1 MMDSSMAKTETR
13 DRECSTELRNRRW
26 LSPTVFELELTR
38 PRFFEFLPGQRIRLH
53 HRGIERDYSL
63 ISTPGDPVIALCVR
77 MVEGGRM
84 SPLLASAEVG
94 TTFHF
99 AGPHGYF
106 TLRKSMRPAV
116 FIATGIGVAPFV
128 SMARSGV
135 MVSAMLHGARTPAE
149 LYYESLFR
157 GIANQYVP
165 CLSRLSSKIGLPE
178 NVFEG
183 RVTECL
189 KSRLE
194 PGLYDFYLCGRSEM
208 VRDVTLL
215 VDELFPGSLVYTEI
229 FY

>member
-1 MMDSSMAKTETR
+1 MTTSSIGITAAR
-13 DRECSTELRNRRW
+13 DRECSAELTNRRW

-53 HRGIERDYSL
+53 HRGIERDYSV
-63 ISTPGDPVIALCVR
+63 ISTPGDPVIMLCIR

-94 TTFHF
+94 ITFHF

-106 TLRKSMRPAV
+106 VFRNSQRPAV

-128 SMARSGV
+128 SMARAGV
-135 MVSAMLHGARTPAE
+135 MVSAMLHGATAPSE

-157 GIANQYVP
+157 GTAKQYVP
-165 CLSRLSSKIGLPE
+165 CLSRVPSDIGLPR
-178 NVFEG
+178 NALDG
-183 RVTECL
+183 RVTKYL
-189 KSRLE
+189 KSCLE
-194 PGLYDFYLCGRSEM
+194 PGIYDFYLCGRSEM

-215 VDELFPGSLVYTEI
+215 VDNLFPGSLVYTEI